1 MGSLYR
7 LRVLA
12 AQLWREK
19 PPSRPY
25 SPMLRKEI
33 PPRRSAP
40 WEAWDR
46 VRVPC
51 AIGLFFTAVI
61 GCTGCGERDR
71 AHVPHSAAASVPPRP
86 PPVPTS
92 ERALQ
97 MVSKIVTA
105 LAALDRGDRSAALA
119 YLTEARK
126 LADDLS
132 RTRRVAFDP
141 TSVLTEIWAAKWEPI
156 KYRPGTKLSGY
167 LDPAQARVGLGA
179 AQRELL
185 GGDVRRAK
193 GDLNSILRAIT
204 VTPEEKSSSPPP
216 VEAQPS
222 VTTS

>member
-1 MGSLYR
+1 M
-7 LRVLA
+7 LR
-12 AQLWREK
+12 REI
-19 PPSRPY
+19 PSR
-25 SPMLRKEI
+25 SF
-33 PPRRSAP
+33 AQ

-51 AIGLFFTAVI
+51 AIGLFFIAVI

-71 AHVPHSAAASVPPRP
+71 AHVPPSAAASMPPRA
-86 PPVPTS
+86 PPVPIS
-92 ERALQ
+92 ERGLQ
-97 MVSKIVTA
+97 MVRKIIAA

-156 KYRPGTKLSGY
+156 EYRPGTKLTGS
-167 LDPAQARVGLGA
+167 LDPAQARVGLEA
-179 AQRELL
+179 AQSELL

-204 VTPEEKSSSPPP
+204 VTPEDKSSSPH
-216 VEAQPS
+216 S
-222 VTTS
+222 TD